1 MGKKTQYKICG
12 LDNIYVKH
20 PWGGCGNKPYI
31 LKVLVDGEVYVPN
44 TNTRR
49 RFCDYYPPDDEYVIV
64 RDNIS
69 DSFQN
74 LSALC
79 KKNRLLDGDI
89 QWYKYAEDESYRGY
103 VDEQAE
109 RWYDM
114 LIHVDEYWKD
124 YKATLEYK
132 SVRNIIR
139 DEILYYENVK
149 KRVKR
154 KRIPYDDETGRFDG
168 KDIPKKI
175 PLDEVR

>member
-1 MGKKTQYKICG
+1 MAEKIQYKIKG
-12 LDNIYVKH
+12 LDNIYIRH
-20 PWGGCGNKPYI
+20 PWGGNGNKPYI

-49 RFCDYYPPDDEYVIV
+49 RFKDYYPPDDEYIYLTEKV
-64 RDNIS
+64 S
-69 DSFQN
+69 DAMIK
-74 LSALC
+74 LSGLC

-89 QWYKYAEDESYRGY
+89 QWYRYAEDESYRRY
-103 VDEQAE
+103 IDEQAE

-114 LIHVDEYWKD
+114 LIHVDEYWKG
-124 YKATLEYK
+124 YKATQDYK
-132 SVRNIIR
+132 SVRDIIK

-175 PLDEVR
+175 PLDDAR